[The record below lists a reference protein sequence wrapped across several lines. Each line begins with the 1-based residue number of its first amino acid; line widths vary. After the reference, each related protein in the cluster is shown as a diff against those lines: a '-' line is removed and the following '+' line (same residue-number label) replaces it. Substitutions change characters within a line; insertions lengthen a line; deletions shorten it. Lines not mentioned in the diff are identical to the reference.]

1 MPFKCE
7 LPVPGESYTLSSSA
21 QVVSTIA
28 VLFHKGA
35 YAKPFL
41 NDARSTGDR
50 SFAFLGSGF
59 AQILWQIV
67 SIREK
72 TLAKTDLF
80 ASRHIKR
87 GKVSLPVD
95 IRPSKP
101 PSLKLPIICFN
112 PSPTLK

>member
-1 MPFKCE
+1 MRIACTRRE
-7 LPVPGESYTLSSSA
+7 LHAFSSA
-21 QVVSTIA
+21 QVFSTIA

-35 YAKPFL
+35 YAKAFL

-87 GKVSLPVD
+87 GKVSLPG
-95 IRPSKP
+95 
-101 PSLKLPIICFN
+101 
-112 PSPTLK
+112 